1 MCGIVAYIGNKNCK
15 DILINGLKRLEYR
28 GYDSAGIGIL
38 VKSNL
43 STKTNSFCFSQ
54 SQNVNADNY
63 INKND
68 NANNLNSNVNSNN
81 GNNTTNTNTKINTN
95 ANFNKNTNIININ
108 IKNPNETNKSE
119 LILNSMEQIKI
130 VKQAGKI
137 KDLEKLLENIEI
149 NGTIGI
155 GHTRWAT
162 HGEPNQ
168 VNAHPHMD
176 CNGRIAVVHNGIIEN
191 YSKLKEELIKK
202 GHKFVSE
209 TDTEVLPHLLEE
221 HLNNYAQGNL
231 LIAMQK
237 LLKTIKGSGAIV
249 ALSLEH
255 PDELVAGRIASP
267 LIVGVG
273 GAKGENFFASDM
285 PAVLEHT
292 RQFIIINDYETVRIT
307 RNNVEV
313 YDSEGILI
321 NREPFKVSWTME
333 SAEKAGYED
342 FMLKEMFEQPYG
354 IRETLRGRLSNGAFN
369 FDEIN
374 LTEQQIKDLK
384 KIQIIACGTSYH
396 AALTGKLI
404 IEKWAK
410 IPVEVDISSEYR
422 YRDPIVDNNCLFIA
436 ISQSGETI
444 DTLAAIREAKGRG
457 AKVMA
462 VTNVVG
468 STIARESD
476 SVVYTHA
483 GPEIGVCATKT
494 FTAQIV
500 VMYMIGLYLA
510 KIKGTLSSDEYLKI
524 IKELEIIPNKIQFIL
539 NNAHQIKKIAD
550 QTCKYTCFLFLGRI
564 YGFPMALEGA
574 LKLKEISYIHAEG
587 YAAGEMKHGPIAL
600 TDTKTV
606 VVGVMPQD
614 FVYEKMLSNIQE
626 VKARNAKIFSIIS
639 KGDKNT
645 QKYSDFVFEVPKTLE
660 ELYGILTVVPMQL
673 YAYYIAKNL
682 GRNVD
687 QPRNLAKSVTVE

>member
-15 DILINGLKRLEYR
+15 NILINGLKRLEYR
-28 GYDSAGIGIL
+28 GYDSAGIGVL
-38 VKSNL
+38 VDRNITDITGITGITSTTDITGDNTLKEDISN
-43 STKTNSFCFSQ
+43 KQ
-54 SQNVNADNY
+54 V
-63 INKND
+63 INKQ
-68 NANNLNSNVNSNN
+68 V
-81 GNNTTNTNTKINTN
+81 
-95 ANFNKNTNIININ
+95 
-108 IKNPNETNKSE
+108 
-119 LILNSMEQIKI
+119 IKI

-137 KDLEKLLENIEI
+137 KELENLLESHNIEG
-149 NGTIGI
+149 NIGI

-168 VNAHPHMD
+168 INAHPHMD
-176 CNGRIAVVHNGIIEN
+176 CTGKIAVVHNGIIEN
-191 YSKLKEELIKK
+191 YAQLKEELIKK
-202 GHKFVSE
+202 GHKFVSD

-221 HLNNYAQGNL
+221 FLKNETNGQL
-231 LIAMQK
+231 LVAMQK
-237 LLKTIKGSGAIV
+237 LLKKIKGSGAIV
-249 ALSLEH
+249 VLSLEH
-255 PDELVAGRIASP
+255 PGELVAGRIASP

-273 GAKGENFFASDM
+273 RNENFFASDM

-292 RQFIIINDYETVRIT
+292 RNFIVINDYETVRIT
-307 RNNVEV
+307 KDSVEV
-313 YDSEGILI
+313 YNLEGILVK
-321 NREPFKVSWTME
+321 REPFKVNWTLE

-354 IRETLRGRLSNGAFN
+354 IRETLRGRLTNGTFH
-369 FDEIN
+369 FEEIN
-374 LTEQQIKDLK
+374 LTENQIKDLR

-422 YRDPIVDNNCLFIA
+422 YRDPIVDSDCLFIA
-436 ISQSGETI
+436 ITQSGETI
-444 DTLAAIREAKGRG
+444 DTLAAIREAKGKG

-468 STIARESD
+468 STIARESS

-510 KIKGTLSSDEYLKI
+510 KVRGTISDAEFARILE
-524 IKELEIIPNKIQFIL
+524 ELEVIPNKIQFIL
-539 NNAHQIKKIAD
+539 NNANKIKKIAD
-550 QTCKYTCFLFLGRI
+550 ETYKYTCFLFLGRI

-600 TDTKTV
+600 TDSRTV
-606 VVGVMPQD
+606 VVGVIPQD
-614 FVYEKMLSNIQE
+614 FVYEKMLSNLQE
-626 VKARNAKIFSIIS
+626 VKARNAKIFSIITE
-639 KGDKNT
+639 GDKNT
-645 QKYSDFVFEVPKTLE
+645 KKYSDYIFEVPKTRE

>member
-15 DILINGLKRLEYR
+15 NILINGLKRLEYR

-38 VKSNL
+38 VDRNITDITGITGITSTTDITGDNTLKEDISN
-43 STKTNSFCFSQ
+43 KQ
-54 SQNVNADNY
+54 V
-63 INKND
+63 INKQ
-68 NANNLNSNVNSNN
+68 V
-81 GNNTTNTNTKINTN
+81 
-95 ANFNKNTNIININ
+95 
-108 IKNPNETNKSE
+108 
-119 LILNSMEQIKI
+119 IKI

-137 KDLEKLLENIEI
+137 KELENLLESHNIEG
-149 NGTIGI
+149 NIGI

-168 VNAHPHMD
+168 INAHPHMD
-176 CNGRIAVVHNGIIEN
+176 CTGKIAVVHNGIIEN
-191 YSKLKEELIKK
+191 YAQLKEELIKK
-202 GHKFVSE
+202 GHKFVSD

-221 HLNNYAQGNL
+221 FLKNETNGQL
-231 LIAMQK
+231 LVAMQK
-237 LLKTIKGSGAIV
+237 LLKKIKGSGAIV
-249 ALSLEH
+249 VLSLEH
-255 PDELVAGRIASP
+255 PGELVAGRIASP

-273 GAKGENFFASDM
+273 RNENFFASDM

-292 RQFIIINDYETVRIT
+292 RNFIVINDYETVRIT
-307 RNNVEV
+307 KDSVEV
-313 YDSEGILI
+313 YNLEGILVK
-321 NREPFKVSWTME
+321 REPFKVNWTLE

-354 IRETLRGRLSNGAFN
+354 IRETLRGRLTNGTFH
-369 FDEIN
+369 FEEIN
-374 LTEQQIKDLK
+374 LTENQIKDLR

-422 YRDPIVDNNCLFIA
+422 YRDPIVDSDCLFIA
-436 ISQSGETI
+436 ITQSGETI
-444 DTLAAIREAKGRG
+444 DTLAAIREAKGKG

-468 STIARESD
+468 STIARESS

-510 KIKGTLSSDEYLKI
+510 KVRGTISDAEFARILE
-524 IKELEIIPNKIQFIL
+524 ELEVIPNKIQFIL
-539 NNAHQIKKIAD
+539 NNANKIKKIAD
-550 QTCKYTCFLFLGRI
+550 ETYKYTCFLFLGRI

-600 TDTKTV
+600 TDSRTV
-606 VVGVMPQD
+606 VVGVIPQD
-614 FVYEKMLSNIQE
+614 FVYEKMLSNLQE
-626 VKARNAKIFSIIS
+626 VKARNAKIFSIITE
-639 KGDKNT
+639 GDKNT
-645 QKYSDFVFEVPKTLE
+645 KKYSDYIFEVPKTRE